1 MDLERESKHSFDGQI
16 FPKFLREARQ
26 RAACYSLI
34 LAELSWMTWT
44 IVLTLCCTCGT
55 AVEVMSFMQIDSF
68 ARRSAQFVVPR
79 SVWGPPF
86 VWTDVLW
93 GQLLELWCSDTFQTA
108 CLKVLFSPA
117 SFFFFIYILKFV
129 YLQTVKRKIYIC
141 TWVLTTA
148 FVCFFG
154 GPLGT
159 PRLQR
164 IQRAFV
170 AMKWR

>member
-16 FPKFLREARQ
+16 FPKVLREARQ

-79 SVWGPPF
+79 GVWGPPF

-117 SFFFFIYILKFV
+117 SFFFHLHSKICVFTNCEK
-129 YLQTVKRKIYIC
+129 KKIYIYIYLGSYNGLC
-141 TWVLTTA
+141 L
-148 FVCFFG
+148 FFWG
-154 GPLGT
+154 GLLAPLDCN
-159 PRLQR
+159 
-164 IQRAFV
+164 ASS
-170 AMKWR
+170 